1 MSTSRANFGPL
12 DPPAGSGMVAGM
24 LACRLPVSSPVSFNA
39 LVVSLATTA
48 AVHFGDVADRESGVK
63 PPPNLDAAGRAIE
76 LLALLKDKT
85 RGNLTA
91 DEERFIRQVL
101 HELQQRYRDAR
112 QGAES

>member
-1 MSTSRANFGPL
+1 
-12 DPPAGSGMVAGM
+12 M
-24 LACRLPVSSPVSFNA
+24 LACGLAVSSPVSFNA

-48 AVHFGDVADRESGVK
+48 AVHFGDVADRQSGEN

-76 LLALLKDKT
+76 LLALLRDKT

-91 DEERFIRQVL
+91 EEEQFIRQVL

>member
-1 MSTSRANFGPL
+1 
-12 DPPAGSGMVAGM
+12 M
-24 LACRLPVSSPVSFNA
+24 LACGLAVSSPVSFNA

-48 AVHFGDVADRESGVK
+48 AVHFGDIADRESGER

-76 LLALLKDKT
+76 LLALLRDKT

-101 HELQQRYRDAR
+101 HELQQRFRDAR
-112 QGAES
+112 PGAQS